1 MKNHLMQDVKNNI
14 TKQMSV
20 GRVIINAE
28 KENPNAAGNWTEAS
42 NNKKI
47 NARIDVILRRVS
59 VTIFTVEQQ

>member
-28 KENPNAAGNWTEAS
+28 KENPNAAGN
-42 NNKKI
+42 
-47 NARIDVILRRVS
+47 
-59 VTIFTVEQQ
+59 